1 MDVQSATCM
10 TPSPVV
16 LYDDLIAEVLSLL
29 SVKSLLRLRCV
40 NKSWRALISDPV
52 FVKLHL
58 KRSATRK
65 TLFTLMKRHPL
76 SELVDT
82 EKRDGEVYCLLYPKS
97 HLLHNPSFK
106 LSVDSYYLS
115 NDKDCSHKTAGS
127 CNGLICLTSYSFTNT
142 YREYWILIWNP
153 ATRTLSPKIGYFR
166 DSANSPSEYY
176 WFRDFNF
183 KFGYDNSTDTYK
195 VVAFHITNN
204 LTSTVRI
211 LTVGDNVWRDIESF
225 PVVPVGRICKSG
237 GVYFSGTLNWLASDN
252 DFPYSVLKVAITV
265 EQFRIVSLD
274 LGTET
279 YNQYMLPR
287 GFDEM
292 PPYMPT
298 LGVLGDCLC
307 FSYSPNKINFVIWK
321 MQIFG
326 VEESWVQFLQ
336 ISYQTQHPDFH
347 VVPLFLFED
356 TLILK
361 SHQYHILMSHQRKPI
376 FYNWRYNTVE
386 EINITIADNETTCD
400 GHLETALEYV
410 ESLVSIF

>member
-1 MDVQSATCM
+1 MDVQSATYM

-16 LYDDLIAEVLSLL
+16 LSDDLIPEVLSFL
-29 SVKSLLRLRCV
+29 SVKSLLRMRCV
-40 NKSWRALISDPV
+40 SKSWRALISDPV

-58 KRSATRK
+58 KKSSTRK
-65 TLFTLMKRHPL
+65 TLFSLMKKRPL
-76 SELVDT
+76 SESVDT
-82 EKRDGEVYCLLYPKS
+82 HQSDGKVYCVLYPKS
-97 HLLHNPSFK
+97 RLLHNPSFK

-115 NDKDCSHKTAGS
+115 NENRNIAGS
-127 CNGLICLTSYSFTNT
+127 CNGLICLTGFSFTFT
-142 YREYWILIWNP
+142 YREYWLRIWNP

-166 DSANSPSEYY
+166 DSSNCPHEMYSFPA
-176 WFRDFNF
+176 FDF

-195 VVAFHITNN
+195 VVATNTYLTHN
-204 LTSTVRI
+204 LTCLVRI
-211 LTVGDNVWRDIESF
+211 LTFGDNVWRDIESF
-225 PVVPVGRICKSG
+225 PVAPQNRIYSG
-237 GVYFSGTLNWLASDN
+237 GVYLGGTLNWLAIRDY
-252 DFPYSVLKVAITV
+252 FPHNVVKFAIPV

-292 PPYMPT
+292 PPDMPT

-326 VEESWVQFLQ
+326 VDESWVQFLK

-356 TLILK
+356 TLILT
-361 SHQYHILMSHQRKPI
+361 SHKRQSI
-376 FYNWRYNTVE
+376 FYNWRNNTVE
-386 EINITIADNETTCD
+386 KINVTITNYTTTD
-400 GHLETALEYV
+400 YV

>member
-1 MDVQSATCM
+1 MDVQSATYM
-10 TPSPVV
+10 TLSPVV
-16 LYDDLIAEVLSLL
+16 LSDDLIPEVLSFL

-40 NKSWRALISDPV
+40 SKSWRALISDPV

-58 KRSATRK
+58 KKSSTRK
-65 TLFTLMKRHPL
+65 TLFSLMKKHPL
-76 SELVDT
+76 SESVDT
-82 EKRDGEVYCLLYPKS
+82 HQSDGEVYCVLYPKS
-97 HLLHNPSFK
+97 RLLHNPSFK

-115 NDKDCSHKTAGS
+115 NEKDCEHKIAGS
-127 CNGLICLTSYSFTNT
+127 CNGLICLTGFSFTFT
-142 YREYWILIWNP
+142 YREYWLRIWNP

-166 DSANSPSEYY
+166 DSSNSPHEYY
-176 WFRDFNF
+176 SLPAFDF

-195 VVAFHITNN
+195 VLATNIY
-204 LTSTVRI
+204 LTGTVRI
-211 LTVGDNVWRDIESF
+211 LTLGDNVWRDIESF
-225 PVVPVGRICKSG
+225 PVVPLKRIYRKSG
-237 GVYFSGTLNWLASDN
+237 GVYLGGTLNWLAMDN
-252 DFPYSVLKVAITV
+252 DFPYSVLKNHATV

-287 GFDEM
+287 RFDEM
-292 PPYMPT
+292 PPDMPT

-326 VEESWVQFLQ
+326 VDESWVQFLK

-356 TLILK
+356 TLILT
-361 SHQYHILMSHQRKPI
+361 SHKRQSIL
-376 FYNWRYNTVE
+376 YNWRNNTLE
-386 EINITIADNETTCD
+386 EINVTIVNNRTTD
-400 GHLETALEYV
+400 YV

>member
-16 LYDDLIAEVLSLL
+16 LPDDLIPEVLSLL

-40 NKSWRALISDPV
+40 SKSWRALISDPV

-65 TLFTLMKRHPL
+65 TLLTLMKQHP
-76 SELVDT
+76 SNYRSDQ
-82 EKRDGEVYCLLYPKS
+82 VYCVLYPKS
-97 HLLHNPSFK
+97 RLLHNPSFK

-115 NDKDCSHKTAGS
+115 NEKDCYRKIAGS
-127 CNGLICLTSYSFTNT
+127 CNGLICLTGFYFTFT
-142 YREYWILIWNP
+142 YREYWLRIWNP

-166 DSANSPSEYY
+166 DSSNSLHEYY
-176 WFRDFNF
+176 PAFDF

-195 VVAFHITNN
+195 VLATDTY
-204 LTSTVRI
+204 LTGTVRI
-211 LTVGDNVWRDIESF
+211 LTLGDNVWRDIESF
-225 PVVPVGRICKSG
+225 PVVPLKRMYRKNR
-237 GVYFSGTLNWLASDN
+237 GVYLGGTVNWLAMDN
-252 DFPYSVLKVAITV
+252 DFPYSVLKNHATV

-292 PPYMPT
+292 PPDMPT

-307 FSYSPNKINFVIWK
+307 FSYYPNKFNFVIWK

-326 VEESWVQFLQ
+326 VYESWVQFLK
-336 ISYQTQHPDFH
+336 ISYHNQHPDFH
-347 VVPLFLFED
+347 VVPLFFFED
-356 TLILK
+356 TLILR
-361 SHQYHILMSHQRKPI
+361 SSQGQSI
-376 FYNWRYNTVE
+376 FYNWIDNIVE
-386 EINITIADNETTCD
+386 EINVTIGNNRTTD
-400 GHLETALEYV
+400 YV